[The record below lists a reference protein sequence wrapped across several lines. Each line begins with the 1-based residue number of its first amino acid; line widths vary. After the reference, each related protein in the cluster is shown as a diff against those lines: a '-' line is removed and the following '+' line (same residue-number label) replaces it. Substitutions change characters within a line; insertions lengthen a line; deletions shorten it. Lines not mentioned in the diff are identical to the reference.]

1 MVNAFTVEKMSKSK
15 KNIVDPD
22 EMIETYGADT
32 VRVFSL
38 FAAPPEKDLEWSS
51 QGVEGAH
58 RFLKRVYSL
67 IYKHHSWLKETG
79 GELSHPEP
87 SSLSI
92 LSLIH
97 RTIKR
102 VTFDIE
108 KEYQFNTAIARLMEF
123 VNEVYHFEPKTEEER
138 KVFKFALKNFLI
150 LLSPFAP
157 HIAEE
162 LWHEIGEKGFI
173 LNEPWPEYDE
183 ELAREQMIELVVQ
196 INGKVRSKIMIPQG
210 LSDEEIT
217 KIALNNE
224 KVKQW
229 IDEKEIL
236 KVIPVKGKLVNIVV
250 K

>member
-1 MVNAFTVEKMSKSK
+1 
-15 KNIVDPD
+15 
-22 EMIETYGADT
+22 MIETYGADT

-67 IYKHHSWLKETG
+67 IYKHHKWLKDIE
-79 GELSHPEP
+79 GESIEP
-87 SSLSI
+87 SILSFRAELKKGEESPSISI

-102 VTFDIE
+102 VTLDIE

-123 VNEVYHFEPKTEEER
+123 VNEFYHFEPKTDEER
-138 KVFKFALKNFLI
+138 KVFKFALKKFLI

-162 LWHEIGEKGFI
+162 LWQAIGEKGFI

-183 ELAREQMIELVVQ
+183 ELALEQMIELVVQ

-210 LSDEEIT
+210 LSDEEVT
-217 KIALNNE
+217 KIALDDE

-229 IDEKEIL
+229 IDGKEIL

-250 K
+250 KG